1 MEGWFEIWFA
11 DRQSMIET
19 MIRNLVSDIE
29 AGYNPAG
36 ACIMR
41 QNAEIAA
48 FKARFDS
55 DIEHLKEMT
64 EKQAEHW
71 CFLDLKKRGAIA

>member
-1 MEGWFEIWFA
+1 MEDWFEIWFA

-19 MIRNLVSDIE
+19 MIRNMVADIE

-41 QNAEIAA
+41 QNSAITE
-48 FKARFDS
+48 FKAQFDR
-55 DIEHLKEMT
+55 DVEHLREMT
-64 EKQAEHW
+64 EKAADRW
-71 CFLDLKKRGAIA
+71 CYIDMKKRGVIS